1 MLLKALLS
9 LFKSL
14 QFVTA
19 YSFPFQCTMDVA
31 FNGKRCAFE
40 LVGDFVGRIA
50 PLWHCFS
57 LFGGKEIEKLLRIV
71 KMLTKLIKI
80 PFLYLSWN

>member
-14 QFVTA
+14 QFVA
-19 YSFPFQCTMDVA
+19 ACSFPFQCTMDVA

-40 LVGDFVGRIA
+40 LVGDFVGRKNEKR
-50 PLWHCFS
+50 LDES
-57 LFGGKEIEKLLRIV
+57 LLYGIVLDYLEGEK
-71 KMLTKLIKI
+71 
-80 PFLYLSWN
+80 